1 MIPIKDTIPSRE
13 PPIVTKLLIAVNTI
27 IFIFQAILPENH
39 LMIFIYKF
47 ALIPTKLKGNYINL
61 ITSTFLHG
69 SWLHLL
75 GNMWSLW
82 LYGDNVEDSMGH
94 FRFLIFYLLCGAI
107 AGYTHVLFN
116 MQSSLPTIGASGA
129 VAGIMGAY
137 FVLYPHAKIIT
148 LVPTFFFLPMFFPI
162 PAFVFL
168 FFWFLSQVFSGTVN
182 WFVGSA
188 AGGVAW
194 WGHIGGF
201 IAGMILQNLFKKKR
215 YNAPKPQY
223 PEWARRKR

>member
-13 PPIVTKLLIAVNTI
+13 PPIITKLLIAVNTI
-27 IFIFQAILPENH
+27 IFIFQAILPEGH
-39 LMIFIYKF
+39 LANFIYNF
-47 ALIPTKLKGNYINL
+47 ALIPTQLKGNYINL
-61 ITSTFLHG
+61 VTSTFLHG

-94 FRFLIFYLLCGAI
+94 FRFLLFYLLCGAI
-107 AGYTHVLFN
+107 SGYTHVLFN
-116 MQSSLPTIGASGA
+116 MHSKLPTIGASGA
-129 VAGIMGAY
+129 VAGVMGAY
-137 FVLYPHAKIIT
+137 FILYPHAKIIT
-148 LVPTFFFLPMFFPI
+148 LVPTFFILPMFIPI
-162 PAFVFL
+162 PAFIFL

-182 WFVGSA
+182 WFIGSM

-201 IAGMILQNLFKKKR
+201 IAGMLLQNLFRKR
-215 YNAPKPQY
+215 RYRVPTPRY
-223 PEWARRKR
+223 PEWARRRR